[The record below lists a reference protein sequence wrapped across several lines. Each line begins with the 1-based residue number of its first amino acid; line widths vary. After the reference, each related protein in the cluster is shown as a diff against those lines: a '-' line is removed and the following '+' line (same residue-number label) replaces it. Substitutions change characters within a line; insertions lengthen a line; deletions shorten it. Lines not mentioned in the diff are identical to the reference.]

1 MSYQIA
7 DEPQESSLSA
17 YVVRPDAP
25 LLAMMLCGAW
35 LAWPWFAFNSIALG
49 SPTKRKEIGLCI
61 VAVAGTAVLAA
72 ITIALWR
79 AGIVRG
85 TSLRFALL
93 GITTWKLTLAYYI
106 CVIQSR
112 TFHVYEY
119 YGGAVRS
126 SRKVLGVGT
135 FVRRLVLG
143 ISDNPLWIIIVAG
156 LGVRTAILELSSH
169 PLWAILLGGG
179 L

>member
-35 LAWPWFAFNSIALG
+35 LAWPWFAFNSVALG
-49 SPTKRKEIGLCI
+49 SPTKRKEIGLCAT
-61 VAVAGTAVLAA
+61 AVAGTALLAA

-79 AGIVRG
+79 AGVLRG

-93 GITTWKLTLAYYI
+93 GITTWKLTLAYYV
-106 CVIQSR
+106 CAIQSR

-119 YGGAVRS
+119 YGGVVRQSRAVIGAGTYLRS
-126 SRKVLGVGT
+126 
-135 FVRRLVLG
+135 LVLG
-143 ISDNPLWIIIVAG
+143 ISDNPVWIIIVAG
-156 LGVRTAILELSSH
+156 LTFQGVVMSLSSH
-169 PLWAILLGGG
+169 PLWAILVGGG

>member
-49 SPTKRKEIGLCI
+49 SPTKRKELGLCV

-72 ITIALWR
+72 IVIALWR

-93 GITTWKLTLAYYI
+93 AITTWKLTLAYYI
-106 CVIQSR
+106 CVIQAR

-119 YGGAVRS
+119 YGGTVRS
-126 SRKVLGVGT
+126 PRAVLGAGT
-135 FVRRLVLG
+135 YLRSLIVG

-156 LGVRTAILELSSH
+156 LGARTAILELSSH
-169 PLWAILLGGG
+169 PMWAILVGGG
-179 L
+179 I